1 MWLHRLLFFFIL
13 LLNLWHMKWKKNT
26 PGYSEFCFLTKAVGQ
41 GQAYFRRWNERNPQT
56 LLQHLEY
63 IYIGHFP
70 AVLYLEQHLPL
81 NNACQGSID

>member
-1 MWLHRLLFFFIL
+1 
-13 LLNLWHMKWKKNT
+13 MKWKKNT

-63 IYIGHFP
+63 IYRTLSCC
-70 AVLYLEQHLPL
+70 AVSGATFTTQQCLPGVHRL
-81 NNACQGSID
+81 NSSVF